1 MWGFARPEAGPVTVK
16 YHGQELQSVVDA
28 KTMRWDVTLPATDA
42 TMKPSRI
49 QITSGRATLSL
60 IDILVG
66 DVYICVGASNVD
78 FKLVD
83 AVNGEFEVNA
93 TSNYS
98 HQLRILHVDHAS
110 ETTPQ
115 DDFPAKTPWQPVMP
129 NDAMQDFSA
138 ICYFFGLEQL
148 RVRPDVPVGLI
159 AASWGATSA
168 LQWSPPGALD
178 ECGLPRNERR
188 GHGPFWEPQATS
200 VLWYSMIQPLTVLA
214 IRGFIINL
222 QGANSDCI
230 LPSMVRSWQWF
241 WTNRGFEAPAALAA
255 QFGCNTG
262 PSGESESIT
271 EARFKQMSFLEAD
284 RTGLAVTSDLCDPA
298 SPQAIMHS
306 PFKREEAQRLAI
318 LGESI
323 IHGNSSIPARFPQPV
338 AVHAVMYDPS
348 WGAQYHYGTGI
359 AHTSGG
365 AGGGACVWG
374 IQVEFDQDVQLRP
387 EFKNFKKYMAHINGF
402 ELRPWKPT
410 GPSHQIT
417 MSLTRVS
424 GNIVTLNATVK
435 GADFQGDHPFPAT
448 LSYGLGS
455 FPVLPLVNK
464 MGMPVGQFER
474 TVEDV

>member
-1 MWGFARPEAGPVTVK
+1 M
-16 YHGQELQSVVDA
+16 
-28 KTMRWDVTLPATDA
+28 M
-42 TMKPSRI
+42 
-49 QITSGRATLSL
+49 
-60 IDILVG
+60 
-66 DVYICVGASNVD
+66 
-78 FKLVD
+78 
-83 AVNGEFEVNA
+83 
-93 TSNYS
+93 
-98 HQLRILHVDHAS
+98 
-110 ETTPQ
+110 
-115 DDFPAKTPWQPVMP
+115 
-129 NDAMQDFSA
+129 
-138 ICYFFGLEQL
+138 
-148 RVRPDVPVGLI
+148 
-159 AASWGATSA
+159 
-168 LQWSPPGALD
+168 
-178 ECGLPRNERR
+178 
-188 GHGPFWEPQATS
+188 
-200 VLWYSMIQPLTVLA
+200 QPLTVLA
-214 IRGFIINL
+214 IRGIVINL
-222 QGANSDCI
+222 QGGDNDCI

-241 WTNRGFEAPAALAA
+241 WTQRGFEAPAVLAA

-323 IHGNSSIPARFPQPV
+323 IHGTSSIPARFPQPV